1 MSHPLV
7 LLFVS
12 LLCIQIGCESQGN
25 SPAAVPPSGL
35 AGSNPQAAPALP
47 QGHPPVGNQAQAPAA
62 PQLPATPNHG
72 GVQVQQAQDVK
83 LVGTVVETFNAA
95 SYTYVKFKDDSAK
108 EQWAAILK
116 VDLKQGQKIEV
127 NQQMVMD
134 NFQSKSLNRTF
145 DRIIFGTAKVLQ

>member
-1 MSHPLV
+1 ML
-7 LLFVS
+7 
-12 LLCIQIGCESQGN
+12 
-25 SPAAVPPSGL
+25 
-35 AGSNPQAAPALP
+35 
-47 QGHPPVGNQAQAPAA
+47 
-62 PQLPATPNHG
+62 
-72 GVQVQQAQDVK
+72 QDNK
-83 LVGTVVETFNAA
+83 KEDE
-95 SYTYVKFKDDSAK
+95 KDDKDK

>member
-1 MSHPLV
+1 MFHPLV

-12 LLCIQIGCESQGN
+12 LLFVQTGCESQTN
-25 SPAAVPPSGL
+25 APAPIPPSGL
-35 AGSNPQAAPALP
+35 AGAKPQDAPALP

-72 GVQVQQAQDVK
+72 GAQVQQAQDAK
-83 LVGTVVETFNAA
+83 LMGTVVETFNAA
-95 SYTYVKFKDDSAK
+95 SYTYVKFKDDKDK